1 MATAFGLRRKKTS
14 APPPLP
20 LGRIPQHVAVIMDG
34 NGRWAR
40 SRSLPRMAGHRAGS
54 ENIRRIIQR
63 FADYD
68 VRYLTLYA
76 FSTENWERPNDEV
89 KGLMRLL
96 SRFLKRETNHLHENG
111 IRLVHLGDL
120 SPLKPKLQQEV
131 SDAIELTR
139 HNDKMTLA
147 IAFNY
152 GGRAEI
158 VEAVR
163 KIVASGVATED
174 VTEELVAGY
183 MTTAGLPDPDL
194 VIRTAGEMRISNFLL
209 WQSAYA
215 EFYSLPTYWPD
226 FDTPHIDECLKAYAQ
241 RVRRFGALPEDE
253 ATPSKNGVNGH
264 HQEHVVRGLQPPP
277 SSKDPP
283 AAAKRSTNGHTA

>member
-1 MATAFGLRRKKTS
+1 
-14 APPPLP
+14 
-20 LGRIPQHVAVIMDG
+20 MDG

-40 SRSLPRMAGHRAGS
+40 SRGLPRMAGHRAGA
-54 ENIRRIIQR
+54 ENIRPIIQR
-63 FADYD
+63 FADYG
-68 VRYLTLYA
+68 VQYLTLYA
-76 FSTENWERPNDEV
+76 FSTENWDRPNDEV

-111 IRLVHLGDL
+111 IRLIHLGDL

-131 SDAIELTR
+131 QDAIALTR
-139 HNDKMTLA
+139 DNKKMTLA

-163 KIVASGVATED
+163 RIASARLPEEEITED
-174 VTEELVAGY
+174 LVSAY

-215 EFYSLPTYWPD
+215 EFCSLDVYWPD
-226 FDTPHIDECLKAYAQ
+226 FGIPQIDESLVAYSR
-241 RVRRFGALPEDE
+241 RVRRFGGLTPEE
-253 ATPSKNGVNGH
+253 ADGSK
-264 HQEHVVRGLQPPP
+264 
-277 SSKDPP
+277 
-283 AAAKRSTNGHTA
+283 STNGAHTNGHRSHLNGASPTPNGHRP